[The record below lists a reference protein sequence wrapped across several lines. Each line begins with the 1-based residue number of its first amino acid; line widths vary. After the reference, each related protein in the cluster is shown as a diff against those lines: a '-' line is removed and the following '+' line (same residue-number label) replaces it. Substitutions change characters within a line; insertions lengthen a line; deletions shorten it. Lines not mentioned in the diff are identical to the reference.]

1 MLAALVLLLSESK
14 KKKKTCL
21 ECAFI
26 CLDSLFFRTF
36 KFLSIIKKENV

>member
-1 MLAALVLLLSESK
+1 MLAAPVLLLSES

-26 CLDSLFFRTF
+26 CLDSLFRTF
-36 KFLSIIKKENV
+36 KFLSIVKKENV